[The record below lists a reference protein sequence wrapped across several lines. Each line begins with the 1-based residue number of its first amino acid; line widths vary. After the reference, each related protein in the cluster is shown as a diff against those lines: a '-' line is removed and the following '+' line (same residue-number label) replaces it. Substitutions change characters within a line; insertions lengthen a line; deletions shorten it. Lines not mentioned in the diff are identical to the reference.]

1 VSDTGTRAG
10 VDQSLRWLIGIVI
23 GCLALVLGLKVFFAD
38 LQNELN
44 ERSLN
49 ERARLFVGEEI
60 VRGIK
65 GVEKDIYLMSVTNN
79 PAGYGRAYKSLNA
92 QLDKLM
98 HDLNVLKFGGTARR
112 EVLLN
117 IEGRDAMVREAT
129 YQPDRQN
136 QGHIMELIE
145 IGPLLGQTRDHADE
159 LERLLALRWQAL
171 DKEDRKAFYQV
182 EEEIATF
189 LKFVP
194 PQFERLDENANRL
207 FFDSSERLRSLELQ
221 LENQRDRLRQVEMSL
236 VALVLVLTGLA
247 TALFVRRINQANR
260 QLEAALDAMRAAR
273 DEAERA
279 SRAKSEFVS
288 RMSHELRT
296 PLNAIIGFAELLED
310 EALAPV
316 QHNYVKLIN
325 SSGKHLLELINQVLD
340 HSKIEAGGL
349 KLERI
354 AFDFPAE
361 IEAVMSI
368 VTERATAKGLAFVT
382 SIADD
387 LPRYV
392 EGDPTRLRQILIN
405 LLANAVKFTERGSVE
420 LRVAREDGRIH
431 FSVRDSG
438 IGMDELALSR
448 LFKPF
453 SQADDSV
460 TRKFGGTGL
469 GLMIAKD
476 LIDAMGGELDV
487 ESAPQVGT
495 CFWFW
500 IPLRVADAAKQ
511 ALAAATQ
518 ADGEAGAALPA
529 LAELIAGRVLLV
541 DDNRVNQQLAA
552 AMLGRLGLAFDL
564 ADNGADCLRH
574 LAASGYAVVLMDM
587 EMPEMDGVTAT
598 RQIRAGE
605 AGGRHLPIIA
615 MTANALSEDRERCF
629 AAGMD
634 GYIPKPIS
642 LGALKNEL
650 YRLFGKVAPQAIAV
664 EEISTVT
671 EESQAGNRTAAIAMM
686 GDEEIY
692 LEVAAMFVADAPGML
707 SELDQALAAGDWPS
721 VTRVAH
727 TLKGL
732 LATFAA
738 NSGEAAARQL
748 EASARAGNAEG
759 NCAELA
765 DALRHQ
771 TRRLMQELSAD
782 A

>member
-1 VSDTGTRAG
+1 MAG
-10 VDQSLRWLIGIVI
+10 QKPKANVDQSLRWLIGIVI
-23 GCLALVLGLKVFFAD
+23 ACLALVLGLKIVFAD
-38 LQNELN
+38 LQKELN
-44 ERSLN
+44 ERSVN

-60 VRGIK
+60 VRGIN
-65 GVEKDIYLMSVTNN
+65 GVEKDIYLMSVATN
-79 PAGYGRAYKSLNA
+79 PASYGRVYKSLNA

-98 HDLNVLKFGGTARR
+98 QDLNVLKFGGTARR
-112 EVLLN
+112 EIQLN
-117 IEGRDAMVREAT
+117 IEGRETMVREAT
-129 YQPDRQN
+129 YQPDQQN
-136 QGHIMELIE
+136 QGHVMELIE

-159 LERLLALRWQAL
+159 LERLLALRWRAL
-171 DKEDRKAFYQV
+171 EKEDRKAFYEA
-182 EEEIATF
+182 EEGVAIF
-189 LKFVP
+189 LKFIP

-207 FFDSSERLRSLELQ
+207 FFDSSERLRGIELELQ
-221 LENQRDRLRQVEMSL
+221 KQRDRLRQVEMSL
-236 VALVLVLTGLA
+236 VALVLVLSGLA
-247 TALFVRRINQANR
+247 TALFVRRINQANHK
-260 QLEAALDAMRAAR
+260 LESALDAMRAAR

-340 HSKIEAGGL
+340 HAKIEAGGL

-368 VTERATAKGLAFVT
+368 VAERATAKGLAFVT

-387 LPRYV
+387 LPRHV

-469 GLMIAKD
+469 GLMIARD
-476 LIDAMGGELDV
+476 LIDAMGGELEV

-500 IPLRVADAAKQ
+500 IPLTVADAAKQ
-511 ALAAATQ
+511 APAAAAQ
-518 ADGEAGAALPA
+518 ADGGTDAALPA

-552 AMLGRLGLAFDL
+552 AMLDRLGLGFDL
-564 ADNGADCLRH
+564 ADNGADCLRR

-598 RQIRAGE
+598 RHIRAGE
-605 AGGRHLPIIA
+605 AGGTHLPIIA
-615 MTANALSEDRERCF
+615 MTANALTEDRERCF

-642 LGALKNEL
+642 LSALKTEL
-650 YRLFGKVAPQAIAV
+650 YRLFGKVAPQATAV
-664 EEISTVT
+664 EEIPTATGDSP
-671 EESQAGNRTAAIAMM
+671 AGNRAAAIAMM

-692 LEVAAMFVADAPGML
+692 LEVAAMFVTDAPGML

-721 VTRVAH
+721 LTRVAH

-732 LATFAA
+732 FATFAA
-738 NSGEAAARQL
+738 KSGEAAARQL
-748 EASARAGNAEG
+748 EAGARAGNAEG

-765 DALRHQ
+765 DALQHQ

>member
-1 VSDTGTRAG
+1 LAG
-10 VDQSLRWLIGIVI
+10 QKPKANVDQSLRWLIGIVI
-23 GCLALVLGLKVFFAD
+23 ACLALVLGLKIVFAD

-44 ERSLN
+44 ERSVN

-65 GVEKDIYLMSVTNN
+65 GVEKDLYLMSVATN
-79 PAGYGRAYKSLNA
+79 PAGYGRVYKSLSA

-112 EVLLN
+112 EVQLN
-117 IEGRDAMVREAT
+117 LEGREAMVREAS
-129 YQPDRQN
+129 YRPDAEN
-136 QGHIMELIE
+136 QGPIMELIE

-171 DKEDRKAFYQV
+171 EKEDRKAFYEI
-182 EEEIATF
+182 EEEIATY
-189 LKFVP
+189 LKFIP

-207 FFDSSERLRSLELQ
+207 FFDSTERLRGIELELQ
-221 LENQRDRLRQVEMSL
+221 KQRDRLRQVELSL
-236 VALVLVLTGLA
+236 VALVLVLSGLA
-247 TALFVRRINQANR
+247 TALFVRRINQSNR
-260 QLEAALDAMRAAR
+260 KLEDALEAMRAAR

-310 EALAPV
+310 EALAPE

-325 SSGKHLLELINQVLD
+325 GSGKHLMELINQVLD

-368 VTERATAKGLAFVT
+368 VTERATAKGLDFVA

-431 FSVRDSG
+431 FSVRDTG
-438 IGMDELALSR
+438 IGMDQAALAR

-469 GLMIAKD
+469 GLMIARD
-476 LIDAMGGELDV
+476 LIDAMGGELEV
-487 ESAPQVGT
+487 ESAPQVGS

-500 IPLRVADAAKQ
+500 IPLKT
-511 ALAAATQ
+511 AAT
-518 ADGEAGAALPA
+518 DGPAAVSTAPGAGDPGAALPA
-529 LAELIAGRVLLV
+529 LAHLIPGRVLLV

-552 AMLGRLGLAFDL
+552 AMLERLGLAFEL
-564 ADNGADCLRH
+564 ADNGTDCLRR
-574 LAASGYAVVLMDM
+574 LAEADYALVLMDM

-598 RQIRAGE
+598 RRIRESE
-605 AGGRHLPIIA
+605 AEGRHLPIIA
-615 MTANALSEDRERCF
+615 MTANALQEDRERCF

-642 LGALKNEL
+642 LGTLKNEL
-650 YRLFGKVAPQAIAV
+650 YRLFGQVTPQANP
-664 EEISTVT
+664 T
-671 EESQAGNRTAAIAMM
+671 EAAMTTSDDSPAGNRAAAIELM
-686 GDEEIY
+686 GDEEIF
-692 LEVAAMFVADAPGML
+692 LEVAAMFVADTPRML
-707 SELDQALAAGDWPS
+707 DELGQALTASDWPAL
-721 VTRVAH
+721 TRIAH

-732 LATFAA
+732 FATFAA
-738 NSGEAAARQL
+738 KGGETAARQL
-748 EASARAGNAEG
+748 EASARAGNPEG
-759 NCAELA
+759 NCTDLA
-765 DALRHQ
+765 
-771 TRRLMQELSAD
+771 TEVRRQAQRLIDELSAGT
-782 A
+782 

>member
-1 VSDTGTRAG
+1 LSGAKTKAN
-10 VDQSLRWLIGIVI
+10 VDQSLRWLIGIVLA
-23 GCLALVLGLKVFFAD
+23 CLALVLGLKIVFAD

-44 ERSLN
+44 ARSVN

-60 VRGIK
+60 VHGIQ
-65 GVEKDIYLMSVTNN
+65 GVEKDIYLMSVATN

-112 EVLLN
+112 EVQLN
-117 IEGRDAMVREAT
+117 LEGRDAMVREAT
-129 YQPDRQN
+129 YQPDQQK
-136 QGHIMELIE
+136 QGHVMELIE

-159 LERLLALRWQAL
+159 LERLLALRWQAME
-171 DKEDRKAFYQV
+171 KEDRTAFFQV
-182 EEEIATF
+182 EERIATY
-189 LKFVP
+189 LKFIP

-207 FFDSSERLRSLELQ
+207 FFDSSERLRGIELELQ
-221 LENQRDRLRQVEMSL
+221 TQRDRLRQVEMSL
-236 VALVLVLTGLA
+236 VALVLVLSGLA
-247 TALFVRRINQANR
+247 TALFVRRINQSNHK
-260 QLEAALDAMRAAR
+260 LEDALEAMRAAR

-310 EALAPV
+310 EALAPE
-316 QHNYVKLIN
+316 QHSYVKLIN
-325 SSGKHLLELINQVLD
+325 GSGKHLMELINQVLD

-354 AFDFPAE
+354 AFDFSAE

-368 VTERATAKGLAFVT
+368 VTERATAKGLDFVA

-431 FSVRDSG
+431 FSVRDTG
-438 IGMDELALSR
+438 IGMDQAALAR

-469 GLMIAKD
+469 GLMIARD
-476 LIDAMGGELDV
+476 LIDTMGGDLEV
-487 ESAPQVGT
+487 ESAPQVGS

-500 IPLRVADAAKQ
+500 IPLK
-511 ALAAATQ
+511 AATT
-518 ADGEAGAALPA
+518 AGPTNVAPGGDNTGSVLPT
-529 LAELIAGRVLLV
+529 LAEIIPGRVLLV

-552 AMLGRLGLAFDL
+552 AMLERLGLAFEL
-564 ADNGADCLRH
+564 ADNGGDCLRH
-574 LAASGYAVVLMDM
+574 LAEADYALVLMDM
-587 EMPEMDGVTAT
+587 EMPGMDGVTAT
-598 RQIRAGE
+598 RQIRASE
-605 AGGRHLPIIA
+605 AEGCHLPIVA
-615 MTANALSEDRERCF
+615 MTANALQEDRERCF

-642 LGALKNEL
+642 LESLRNEL
-650 YRLFGKVAPQAIAV
+650 YRLFGQAAPQAKPPEVYMATS
-664 EEISTVT
+664 ENSP
-671 EESQAGNRTAAIAMM
+671 AGNRAAAIALM
-686 GDEEIY
+686 GDEEIFR
-692 LEVAAMFVADAPGML
+692 EVATMFVADAPKML
-707 SELDQALAAGDWPS
+707 DELNQALAASDWPAL
-721 VTRVAH
+721 TRIAH

-738 NSGEAAARQL
+738 KAGEAVARQL
-748 EASARAGNAEG
+748 EAGARANNAG
-759 NCAELA
+759 GDCAHLTDEV
-765 DALRHQ
+765 RRQ
-771 TRRLMQELSAD
+771 TERLIKELSAE

>member
-1 VSDTGTRAG
+1 
-10 VDQSLRWLIGIVI
+10 LRWLIGIVLA
-23 GCLALVLGLKVFFAD
+23 CLALVLGLKIVFAD
-38 LQNELN
+38 LQSELN
-44 ERSLN
+44 ARSVN

-60 VRGIK
+60 VHGIQ
-65 GVEKDIYLMSVTNN
+65 GVEKDIYLMSVATN

-112 EVLLN
+112 EVQLN
-117 IEGRDAMVREAT
+117 LEGREAMVREAT
-129 YQPDRQN
+129 YQPDQQN
-136 QGHIMELIE
+136 QGHVMELIE

-159 LERLLALRWQAL
+159 LERLLALRWQAME
-171 DKEDRKAFYQV
+171 KEDRKAFFLI
-182 EEEIATF
+182 EEEIATY
-189 LKFVP
+189 LKFIP

-207 FFDSSERLRSLELQ
+207 FFDSSERLRSIELELQ
-221 LENQRDRLRQVEMSL
+221 MQRDRLRQVEMSL
-236 VALVLVLTGLA
+236 VALVLVLSGLA
-247 TALFVRRINQANR
+247 TALFVRRINQSNHK
-260 QLEAALDAMRAAR
+260 LEDALEAMRAAR

-310 EALAPV
+310 EALAPE
-316 QHNYVKLIN
+316 QHSYVKLIN
-325 SSGKHLLELINQVLD
+325 GSGKHLMELINQVLD

-354 AFDFPAE
+354 VFDFPAE

-368 VTERATAKGLAFVT
+368 VTERATTKGLAFVA
-382 SIADD
+382 SVADD

-405 LLANAVKFTERGSVE
+405 LLANAVKFTEQGSVE

-438 IGMDELALSR
+438 IGMDQAALAR

-476 LIDAMGGELDV
+476 LIDAMGGELEV
-487 ESAPQVGT
+487 ESAPQVGS

-500 IPLRVADAAKQ
+500 IPLK
-511 ALAAATQ
+511 AAAVASPGPTT
-518 ADGEAGAALPA
+518 AAPGGGNTGAVLPA
-529 LAELIAGRVLLV
+529 LAELIPGRVLLV

-552 AMLGRLGLAFDL
+552 AMLERLGLAFDL
-564 ADNGADCLRH
+564 ADNGGDCLQH
-574 LAASGYAVVLMDM
+574 LAQADYALVLMDM

-598 RQIRAGE
+598 RRIRESE
-605 AGGRHLPIIA
+605 AEGRHLPIIA
-615 MTANALSEDRERCF
+615 MTANALQEDRERCF

-642 LGALKNEL
+642 LESLRNEL
-650 YRLFGKVAPQAIAV
+650 YRLFGQAAPQAKP
-664 EEISTVT
+664 T
-671 EESQAGNRTAAIAMM
+671 ETCMTASEDSPAGNRAAAIALM
-686 GDEEIY
+686 GDEDIFR
-692 LEVAAMFVADAPGML
+692 EVATMFVADAPKML
-707 SELDQALAAGDWPS
+707 DELNQALAANDWPAL
-721 VTRVAH
+721 TRVAH

-738 NSGEAAARQL
+738 KAGEAVARQL
-748 EASARAGNAEG
+748 EASARANNAG
-759 NCAELA
+759 GDCAHLT
-765 DALRHQ
+765 DAVRRQ
-771 TRRLMQELSAD
+771 TERLIEELSVEA
-782 A
+782 